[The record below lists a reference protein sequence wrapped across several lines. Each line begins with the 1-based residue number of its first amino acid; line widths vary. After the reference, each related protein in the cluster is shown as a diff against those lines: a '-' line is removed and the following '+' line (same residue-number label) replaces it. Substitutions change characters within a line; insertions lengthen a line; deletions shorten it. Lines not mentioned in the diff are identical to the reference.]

1 MKVTKAY
8 LSWRRAGSP
17 GFVWCTTCD
26 CPAGE
31 GHVHVAEDHEAKL
44 VAEKLGYPGEP
55 QTRFINGYYVRG
67 ISAKELA
74 WHRSRRPQPV
84 TGSAF
89 ALDPTAIHECDDVVA
104 QLQKE
109 EDEQRR

>member
-1 MKVTKAY
+1 VAGKVVDDFERVESASFFETNEKALMADKDEKQDKKEDEKNEY
-8 LSWRRAGSP
+8 AGA
-17 GFVWCTTCD
+17 GK
-26 CPAGE
+26 PA
-31 GHVHVAEDHEAKL
+31 
-44 VAEKLGYPGEP
+44 YPGEP
-55 QTRFINGYYVRG
+55 PTRFINGYYVRG

-109 EDEQRR
+109 D